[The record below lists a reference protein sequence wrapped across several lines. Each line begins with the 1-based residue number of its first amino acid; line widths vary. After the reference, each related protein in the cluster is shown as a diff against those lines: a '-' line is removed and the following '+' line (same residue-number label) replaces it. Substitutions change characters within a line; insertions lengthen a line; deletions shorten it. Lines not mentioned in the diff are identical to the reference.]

1 VGLGVIGGSVQSQ
14 IKTQVKPKPGEIILY
29 DGKGYRRYR
38 PYTSAII
45 EVVAK
50 TGIKVEHFDFDF
62 SGFAFFVN
70 RVEIEVSKRLL
81 SVKFM
86 HDCETEDKIVLYNAD
101 KSKVVDTVL
110 AVDGFVD
117 IFTQKHMAHITMYLP
132 HAVMDGYG
140 VNIRIER
147 IKSYKNLSLLPMVQR
162 VKVRR
167 I

>member
-1 VGLGVIGGSVQSQ
+1 MQSQ

-50 TGIKVEHFDFDF
+50 TGIKVEYHDYDGNFHAFDF
-62 SGFAFFVN
+62 SVN
-70 RVEIEVSKRLL
+70 RVEIEVDKWFLD
-81 SVKFM
+81 VEFM
-86 HDCETEDKIVLYNAD
+86 HDYETEDKIVLYNAD
-101 KSKVVDTVL
+101 KSKVVDMVL
-110 AVDGFVD
+110 AVDGFMGIFSQKYTVYIRMD
-117 IFTQKHMAHITMYLP
+117 IS
-132 HAVMDGYG
+132 HAVTNGYG
-140 VNIRIER
+140 VIVSIER